1 MPGRNSPVIRSPFR
15 DALRRLRRNR
25 AAMASFVFMALLVLA
40 AVSSPLM
47 TGPLLCD
54 PDAQDLPM
62 KLTAP
67 SASHPFG
74 TDVLGRDLLARV
86 AAGSR
91 ISLGIGLLA
100 TLVTILIGTAYGMV
114 SGWAGGRLDG
124 FLMRVVDVLYTLPFI
139 FLVILLLS
147 LFERSFLLLF
157 IALGAVQ
164 WLTMSR
170 VVRGQV
176 LTLKERD
183 FVGAA
188 RASGAGAGRI
198 LFRHLLPNLLGIIIV
213 YATLTVPV
221 IILQEAFLSFLGL
234 TVPGQEHSWGMLI
247 NEGIDAVNP
256 VRISWWLIVF
266 PGLFLTGTLLALNF
280 IGDGLRDAFD
290 PRDRA

>member
-1 MPGRNSPVIRSPFR
+1 MTERNNPVIRSPLR

-25 AAMASFVFMALLVLA
+25 AAMASLLFMAFLVLA

-47 TGPLLCD
+47 TGGLLCD
-54 PDAQDLPM
+54 PDAQDLPS
-62 KLTAP
+62 KLSSP
-67 SASHPFG
+67 SAPHPFG

-86 AAGSR
+86 VAGSR

-124 FLMRVVDVLYTLPFI
+124 LLMRIVDVLYTLPFI

-183 FVGAA
+183 FVSAA